1 MSGGFFYNAVSTDS
15 LDIRSRSKRHVGHGR
30 YVEQP
35 VQGLAVRVSGSG
47 LWRRRWSG
55 RTHLGLEVRPWRC
68 SRRSL
73 GQTARRDCV
82 IQPCPAQYEE
92 SLHFAVHRETDLN
105 ARGFKCLGG
114 LAWIPH
120 SANTVE
126 AISNFA
132 PQLILSNLG
141 STRQIQLTTCL
152 AEKLGVWIVPF
163 FHNDWPSTMY
173 ADNAMTAYP
182 KLVLKSKLNRCLR
195 LAPTGLGNSD
205 EMAREYSVRYGRR
218 FHAFTNCV
226 EIGEY
231 ESQMLSEMK

>member
-1 MSGGFFYNAVSTDS
+1 MQYPRTLLISAAALNGTSGTGVTLSNLFKGWPS
-15 LDIRSRSKRHVGHGR
+15 
-30 YVEQP
+30 EC
-35 VQGLAVRVSGSG
+35 LAQVYGG
-47 LWRRRWSG
+47 ADGPDEPILAWR
-55 RTHLGLEVRPWRC
+55 LGLGDVPGDRLARRLGEIVSFNLARPNM
-68 SRRSL
+68 RSL
-73 GQTARRDCV
+73 STSPCIGKQTSMRAGLS
-82 IQPCPAQYEE
+82 AW
-92 SLHFAVHRETDLN
+92 ADL
-105 ARGFKCLGG
+105 LGYR
-114 LAWIPH
+114 IPPTLW
-120 SANTVE
+120 N

-163 FHNDWPSTMY
+163 FHDDWPSTMY

-231 ESQMLSEMK
+231 EQPVTRR